1 MACFLLRDRSGI
13 SATEFT
19 DRGNT
24 ASSTLLH
31 LAVPAPSHLPCI
43 YTEALFAAG
52 HGKET
57 ILVIG
62 SKCAGGIGVNRN
74 APILILVPAL
84 SNVNSNQRALKPLAD
99 YFISNNTITMNGSD
113 KVDR

>member
-19 DRGNT
+19 DRDNT

-52 HGKET
+52 YGKET

-62 SKCAGGIGVNRN
+62 SKCAGGYRSKSERSH
-74 APILILVPAL
+74 P
-84 SNVNSNQRALKPLAD
+84 NSCARLEQRE
-99 YFISNNTITMNGSD
+99 FQSTGS
-113 KVDR
+113 